1 MLKPVETLRDLE
13 WSFLATV
20 GPLLL
25 GAALIAGVMWK
36 D

>member
-1 MLKPVETLRDLE
+1 MEILHGLE

-20 GPLLL
+20 GPVLL
-25 GAALIAGVMWK
+25 GAALIAWVIWK